1 MRINYTRISAFI
13 FLLLFLIY
21 SYLAN
26 EIRVFAF
33 DENADFNARTFPKL
47 ISYLGIIVSF
57 LTLVLSKNEDEPLKQ
72 FEWIKVLVL
81 FLLVFTYGLIIK
93 SVGFF
98 ISTNLFLIF
107 SYYYLGVRNYKVI
120 LFCSFPVVAALQFM
134 LHGLLDVYIRD
145 PFLKLL
151 GVISWLREWWLA

>member
-1 MRINYTRISAFI
+1 
-13 FLLLFLIY
+13 
-21 SYLAN
+21 
-26 EIRVFAF
+26 VF

-57 LTLVLSKNEDEPLKQ
+57 LTLVLSKGEDEPLNQ
-72 FEWIKVLVL
+72 FEWIKVLIL
-81 FLLVFTYGLIIK
+81 FSLVFTYGLIIK
-93 SVGFF
+93 SIGFF

-120 LFCSFPVVAALQFM
+120 VLCSFPVVAVLQFM

-151 GVISWLREWWLA
+151 GVIS